1 MFTGIEGGS
10 KEVAVELHLRRFR
23 ALGTRMAASA
33 IRFVANVL
41 EVTVGVAT
49 DTVVEDA
56 TDGWQLELLAG
67 HRLGWGGGNGLRQ
80 VGSSGGRGGGVG
92 TKGQGRFRSKRACH
106 GAMTVHDRTCGSGSL
121 LPAA

>member
-23 ALGTRMAASA
+23 ALGTRVAASA

-41 EVTVGVAT
+41 ELTVGVAT
-49 DTVVEDA
+49 DTAVQVA

-80 VGSSGGRGGGVG
+80 VGSSGGKGGGVG
-92 TKGQGRFRSKRACH
+92 TKGLGRFRSKRACQ
-106 GAMTVHDRTCGSGSL
+106 GAVTVHVVVDTAKEGL
-121 LPAA
+121 HL